1 MLHVDTADSTVSI
14 KPIDTTLQS
23 APGIQFTKTVG
34 LSPAGCAATDKI
46 NVVGPTNVI
55 YCYAVKNSGDV
66 TFTRSTLSE
75 AELGPLLNNIY
86 FRLGPGQSTYF
97 TAPVYISQTTL
108 TTATWD
114 ASDINDYSIDDTGP
128 YNFIDISSFGT
139 VITVGTNG
147 SQNVTTPFNFDVQ
160 IYDLN
165 NHHLRVSMNGVVRQS
180 SYNGTVGPN
189 NFPLPSDRIDRPAM
203 VPFWDDLDNISG
215 KIYHAMTGT
224 APFRQWIVQW
234 DNVPHNDISGTIT
247 FQTIITEGV
256 GPILFQ
262 YQDVEFG
269 DIGYDGGA
277 SATIGVQ
284 KNDTT
289 GVQYSFNTAAITNG
303 MAVRF
308 IPTFI
313 TATDSSTTTVIV
325 TPPPAPNI
333 ELTKTAGL
341 TPGVCAVSSTVQVPF
356 GGGDV
361 YYCYEVK
368 NTGNITLAIHT
379 LNDDQLGSIF
389 QNLPYEL
396 GPGESVD
403 TVSSGYTI
411 TQHITEDAV
420 SMGLWSAYNAGPT
433 NTVTATATA
442 TATVI
447 STIDVYLPASH
458 QADTTSAVPTPWL
471 ATLAVLIPVIGVAF
485 HRRK

>member
-1 MLHVDTADSTVSI
+1 
-14 KPIDTTLQS
+14 
-23 APGIQFTKTVG
+23 
-34 LSPAGCAATDKI
+34 
-46 NVVGPTNVI
+46 
-55 YCYAVKNSGDV
+55 
-66 TFTRSTLSE
+66 
-75 AELGPLLNNIY
+75 
-86 FRLGPGQSTYF
+86 
-97 TAPVYISQTTL
+97 
-108 TTATWD
+108 
-114 ASDINDYSIDDTGP
+114 
-128 YNFIDISSFGT
+128 
-139 VITVGTNG
+139 
-147 SQNVTTPFNFDVQ
+147 
-160 IYDLN
+160 
-165 NHHLRVSMNGVVRQS
+165 
-180 SYNGTVGPN
+180 
-189 NFPLPSDRIDRPAM
+189 
-203 VPFWDDLDNISG
+203 
-215 KIYHAMTGT
+215 
-224 APFRQWIVQW
+224 
-234 DNVPHNDISGTIT
+234 
-247 FQTIITEGV
+247 
-256 GPILFQ
+256 
-262 YQDVEFG
+262 
-269 DIGYDGGA
+269 
-277 SATIGVQ
+277 
-284 KNDTT
+284 
-289 GVQYSFNTAAITNG
+289 

-368 NTGNITLAIHT
+368 NTGNITLGIHT

-396 GPGESVD
+396 GPGESVY

-447 STIDVYLPASH
+447 STIDVYLPAIH